1 MHVLLA
7 LQSAFSLW
15 MLVDAARRGAGYVW
29 YLIIMM
35 PFGEIAY
42 FLAVKIHD
50 PEFTALWQRFTSR
63 PPSLDQVR
71 FDAELTPSFENRSIL
86 ARTLHDDGH
95 FDEAAELFREL
106 LASEPEDK
114 PALYGLACSLV
125 SAGKTVAAID
135 VLKSLTT
142 LDFSYAE
149 HAAGSMLAEL
159 YAQENRHEES
169 LAMREAVAGGS
180 GSLAHQTELASAL
193 AALGRG
199 PQARA
204 LLERGL
210 HEHAHSPRYIQKS
223 QKRQAR
229 AARRVLASLG

>member
-1 MHVLLA
+1 
-7 LQSAFSLW
+7 

-50 PEFTALWQRFTSR
+50 PEFMALWHRFTWR

-71 FDAELTPSFENRSIL
+71 FEAELTPSFQNRSIL
-86 ARTLHDDGH
+86 AHTLHDDGH
-95 FDEAAELFREL
+95 FGEATELFREL

-114 PALYGLACSLV
+114 PALYGLACSL
-125 SAGKTVAAID
+125 AGAGQTAAAID
-135 VLKSLTT
+135 ALKQLTT
-142 LDFSYAE
+142 LDFAYAE
-149 HAAGSMLAEL
+149 HAAGSKLAEL
-159 YAQENRHEES
+159 YDAEDRREEA
-169 LAMREAVAGGS
+169 LAMREAVARAS

-199 PQARA
+199 AEARA

-210 HEHAHSPRYIQKS
+210 HEYAHSPRYVQKT
-223 QKRQAR
+223 QKRSAR
-229 AARRVLASLG
+229 AARRVLAALG